1 MEQAEASRAV
11 FHSYLRA
18 FYPFLPTGDVSPST
32 IILPLDQGD
41 IILVH
46 SVHTNGWA
54 DGTLLDTAY
63 RGWIPTNYCEK
74 YDQIPVRPLLK
85 ALTDCWDIMRGG
97 SGSSPKDFSN
107 QDLTQGL
114 IAGVRLLL
122 EMSECLTR
130 EAPLVK
136 KYDVLRRTR
145 KALLSSLSSFVR
157 TAQRFQHVAN
167 GAPVE
172 DEVEA
177 ILDEMLLKA
186 FKIVTCGVRFLDI
199 WNDEVGLSR
208 TIAKIETADTQ
219 FDIPPTKRISVSPR
233 VSSSGPSSTL
243 PVHNL
248 ASERLG
254 TTYDAFLGA
263 LEAYIGIHLQYSPAI
278 DTITQQAVQS
288 CQALLNVIDTVC
300 EHNSQRTRLL
310 HKARES
316 MREKLSELVHAARD
330 MFQPV
335 KSHEDDDDN
344 ENYLVFMPHEG
355 KRMIDAATDC
365 VRTANNCLA
374 EARLVLQQI
383 GDIELDSQSLQSAIS
398 RDHLDATEFCLAET
412 SVLGQEFSSTI
423 GSEPQYVS
431 NPVFSSGQHSTL
443 DTQTVLTGLT
453 APMTPISSEPETDDR
468 QTIYSDTL
476 TMDGLAKEAYV
487 DELAHELFKT
497 VSSFRLDSASMKHV
511 ADAMPDCL
519 KAFSSRLGFASS
531 TEQVQRDVTV
541 FIHKYRQ

>member
-54 DGTLLDTAY
+54 DGTLLDTGY
-63 RGWIPTNYCEK
+63 RGWLPTNYCEK
-74 YDQIPVRPLLK
+74 YDQFPMRPLLK

-97 SGSSPKDFSN
+97 CGSSLKDFSN

-122 EMSECLTR
+122 ERSECLTR

-136 KYDVLRRTR
+136 KYDVLRRIR

-157 TAQRFQHVAN
+157 TAQRFRHVAN
-167 GAPVE
+167 GAPME

-208 TIAKIETADTQ
+208 TIAKIETAGTQ
-219 FDIPPTKRISVSPR
+219 FDIPPTKRILVSPR

-243 PVHNL
+243 RVHNL
-248 ASERLG
+248 ASERLE
-254 TTYDAFLGA
+254 TTYDALLDALGA
-263 LEAYIGIHLQYSPAI
+263 FIGIHLQHSPAI
-278 DTITQQAVQS
+278 PTITQQAVQS

-310 HKARES
+310 HTARES

-330 MFQPV
+330 MFQPD
-335 KSHEDDDDN
+335 KSHDDDDDN
-344 ENYLVFMPHEG
+344 KNDLVFIPHEG
-355 KRMIDAATDC
+355 KRMVDAATDC
-365 VRTANNCLA
+365 VCTANNCLV

-383 GDIELDSQSLQSAIS
+383 GDIELDSQSLQSATS
-398 RDHLDATEFCLAET
+398 REHLDATDFCLPET
-412 SVLGQEFSSTI
+412 SILEQEFSSTI

-431 NPVFSSGQHSTL
+431 DPVFSSGQHSTL
-443 DTQTVLTGLT
+443 DTRTALTGLT
-453 APMTPISSEPETDDR
+453 APTAPISSESETDDR

-476 TMDGLAKEAYV
+476 TKEAYV
-487 DELAHELFKT
+487 DELAHELFKA

-519 KAFSSRLGFASS
+519 KAFSSRLGCFGS
-531 TEQVQRDVTV
+531 TEQVQQDVTV